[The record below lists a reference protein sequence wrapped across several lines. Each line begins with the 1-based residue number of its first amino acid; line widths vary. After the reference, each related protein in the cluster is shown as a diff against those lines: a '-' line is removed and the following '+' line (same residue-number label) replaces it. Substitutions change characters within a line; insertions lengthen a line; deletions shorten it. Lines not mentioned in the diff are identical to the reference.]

1 MIHIQACELGN
12 LGGCVNVSRMY
23 SKGEGT
29 DKNPVAAKEWVLVMI
44 ENYLTPEFFR
54 YGDIA
59 AEMMAQLKEQQA
71 RLAFAEGAE

>member
-1 MIHIQACELGN
+1 
-12 LGGCVNVSRMY
+12 MY

-29 DKNPVAAKEWVLVMI
+29 DKNPVAAKEWVMVMI
-44 ENYLTPEFFR
+44 EKYLTQEFFR

-59 AEMMAQLKEQQA
+59 AEMMAQLKHQQA